1 MVHICIPN
9 AEWDVNMGIWLLYLI
24 DFCSVTWLYLY
35 LLHVSMFHS
44 IWFQNSKTLSLGV
57 TVQKGRGD
65 VKETR
70 LLLLS
75 RTVSEWIALFLAI
88 QFLSH
93 TVQVKSVSSTHY
105 DLLIASYVKAHLLY
119 FISHFICNQIFRME
133 VSIETFHWKFPLET
147 YALSLLLSASKDSRC
162 VVRGKN

>member
-1 MVHICIPN
+1 MRCQYGKPAAIRNRLMLSDVILFIPFTCIY
-9 AEWDVNMGIWLLYLI
+9 VSFHLI
-24 DFCSVTWLYLY
+24 SKLK
-35 LLHVSMFHS
+35 
-44 IWFQNSKTLSLGV
+44 KTLSLGV

-133 VSIETFHWKFPLET
+133 SFHWKHMP
-147 YALSLLLSASKDSRC
+147 YCIVSASKDSRC
-162 VVRGKN
+162 LVSGKN